1 MHLSA
6 ILARSTPQDMSRCI
20 EELEALPGV
29 EVHYAYPES
38 GQIIAVQEG
47 TSVNQQQET
56 LRQVQSLSSV
66 LMAELVYH
74 YNDVQEVDDNR
85 RMEP

>member
-6 ILARSTPQDMSRCI
+6 ILARSTPQDMPKCI
-20 EELEALPGV
+20 DEIEALVGV
-29 EVHYAYPES
+29 EVHYAYPET
-38 GQIIAVQEG
+38 GQIIAIQESS
-47 TSVNQQQET
+47 SVNQQQET

-74 YNDVQEVDDNR
+74 YNDVQEVDDNGR
-85 RMEP
+85 IEP

>member
-1 MHLSA
+1 
-6 ILARSTPQDMSRCI
+6 MSKCI

-38 GQIIAVQEG
+38 GQIIAIQEG
-47 TSVNQQQET
+47 ASVNQQQET

-74 YNDVQEVDDNR
+74 YNDVAGEDDSR

>member
-6 ILARSTPQDMSRCI
+6 ILARSTPQDMPRCI
-20 EELEALPGV
+20 EEIGALPGV

-38 GQIIAVQEG
+38 GQIIAIQEG

-74 YNDVQEVDDNR
+74 YNDVEGEDYSR
-85 RMEP
+85 RIEP